1 MNEPTIKFVS
11 LNEVARL
18 SKVNHMT
25 ARRRFHGAGVIPDAL
40 LCGGSSSNEV
50 PLFLQERVPQ
60 IEKIIT
66 TKPI

>member
-18 SKVNHMT
+18 AKVNHMT
-25 ARRRFHGAGVIPDAL
+25 ARRRCHAADLIADAL
-40 LCGGSSSNEV
+40 LCGGSSASPV
-50 PLFLQERVPQ
+50 PLFLKERVPQ

-66 TKPI
+66 TKTT